1 MNNPRPILYRP
12 PTGAPPPEMKTCQFI
27 VGWTFATDE
36 KTKMDLLCWKEF
48 LGGPRRKY
56 CDEHSKSAQYRGK
69 A

>member
-12 PTGAPPPEMKTCQFI
+12 PTGAPQPEMKTCKFI
-27 VGWTFATDE
+27 VGSITILGVELSVA
-36 KTKMDLLCWKEF
+36 CRKEF
-48 LGGPRRKY
+48 MGGRTRKY